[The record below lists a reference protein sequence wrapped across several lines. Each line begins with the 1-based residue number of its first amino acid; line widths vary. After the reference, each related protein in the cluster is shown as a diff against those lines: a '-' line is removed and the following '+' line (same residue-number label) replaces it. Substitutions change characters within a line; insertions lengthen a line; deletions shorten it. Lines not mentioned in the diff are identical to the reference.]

1 MSKPCSHHGIN
12 ILKTSPQ
19 IPPKPRGESKQNSV
33 LPYLSQQ
40 AILHPGNNLS
50 VFESH
55 SLLHSGWDIV
65 SRTVDI
71 NVGVNGCLC
80 VYVALCWTGC
90 LTWLYADFAPWPWDI
105 KWKTIVAH
113 SYSQNCFKSVRLRGS
128 VYCPLQAKFFFLL
141 YVNYSCHAYLG
152 SDLQNLYMLYI
163 FYTLFNHFYIISKKT
178 TVN

>member
-80 VYVALCWTGC
+80 VYVWPSAGLAVRPGC
-90 LTWLYADFAPWPWDI
+90 
-105 KWKTIVAH
+105 
-113 SYSQNCFKSVRLRGS
+113 
-128 VYCPLQAKFFFLL
+128 
-141 YVNYSCHAYLG
+141 
-152 SDLQNLYMLYI
+152 MLI
-163 FYTLFNHFYIISKKT
+163 LPRDPEI
-178 TVN
+178 